1 MKRKPFRMPQID
13 ILEAKA
19 DQNLNQQMQL
29 YSKYPESKLLCKKA
43 IFPDEFSPPK
53 LMIPYAHHKKTTHTM
68 HPHINLPRR
77 LRMKQNQ
84 LFFKVYSPITKY
96 KSMNMKS

>member
-1 MKRKPFRMPQID
+1 MTASSEKTFFRDFSKNSLKPTKPLMKRKPFRMPQTD

-53 LMIPYAHHKKTTHTM
+53 
-68 HPHINLPRR
+68 
-77 LRMKQNQ
+77 
-84 LFFKVYSPITKY
+84 
-96 KSMNMKS
+96 